1 MRKTNSEHISTVIR
15 QFLREEGLETP
26 LNQHRLIDSWA
37 EVMGQGIVRYT
48 GNIFI
53 KNQTLFVQIKS
64 SVLKQDLM
72 MARTSLVRRL
82 NDHVGALVITDIQ
95 FY

>member
-15 QFLREEGLETP
+15 QYLREEGLETQ

>member
-15 QFLREEGLETP
+15 QYLREEGLETP

>member
-1 MRKTNSEHISTVIR
+1 MRRTKSEHISTVIR

-37 EVMGQGIVRYT
+37 EVMGQGIMRYT
-48 GNIFI
+48 GNIFF
-53 KNQTLFVQIKS
+53 KNQTLVVQIKS
-64 SVLKQDLM
+64 AVLKQDLM
-72 MARTSLVRRL
+72 MARTNLVRRL
-82 NDHVGALVITDIQ
+82 NEHVGAQVITEIQ

>member
-1 MRKTNSEHISTVIR
+1 MRKTNSEHISAVIR

-64 SVLKQDLM
+64 SVLKQDLIM
-72 MARTSLVRRL
+72 TRTNLVRRL